1 MLNDFFEYEVG
12 IKVLR
17 LWPISSFKE
26 VLPADPV
33 IATMGVPND
42 LRIIHDKF
50 EKVLSVSFTNIFL
63 GFFFEKVRAYAL
75 ILQRPLSSHL
85 V

>member
-63 GFFFEKVRAYAL
+63 GFFSK
-75 ILQRPLSSHL
+75 
-85 V
+85 

>member
-1 MLNDFFEYEVG
+1 MLNKDKGTPYWLLNDFFEYEVG
-12 IKVLR
+12 VIFLR

-26 VLPADPV
+26 VFPADPV
-33 IATMGVPND
+33 IATMGVPRD

-63 GFFFEKVRAYAL
+63 GFFFE
-75 ILQRPLSSHL
+75 
-85 V
+85 

>member
-1 MLNDFFEYEVG
+1 MEAETLYFFF
-12 IKVLR
+12 KKKLR
-17 LWPISSFKE
+17 YSFKE

-33 IATMGVPND
+33 IATMGVPKD

-63 GFFFEKVRAYAL
+63 GFFFE
-75 ILQRPLSSHL
+75 
-85 V
+85 